1 MKRNCKSLFAFTFIL
16 VLGSLSACVTPRK
29 SSSGPVTPPAG
40 NDERPCA
47 SLTVESAN
55 TARQVRAKY
64 PNVNSNPR
72 EACAYYREYRSYLAN
87 SVLPRSRQCDP
98 SGRYSNAVIQRI
110 GEHDS
115 AANSVCR

>member
-1 MKRNCKSLFAFTFIL
+1 MKKNRKSILAVTFIL
-16 VLGSLSACVTPRK
+16 VLGSLSGCVTPRK
-29 SSSGPVTPPAG
+29 SSSAPVAPPTG

-55 TARQVRAKY
+55 TARQVRSKY

-72 EACAYYREYRSYLAN
+72 EACAYYREYRNYLAN

-110 GEHDS
+110 SEHDS
-115 AANSVCR
+115 AANSVCK